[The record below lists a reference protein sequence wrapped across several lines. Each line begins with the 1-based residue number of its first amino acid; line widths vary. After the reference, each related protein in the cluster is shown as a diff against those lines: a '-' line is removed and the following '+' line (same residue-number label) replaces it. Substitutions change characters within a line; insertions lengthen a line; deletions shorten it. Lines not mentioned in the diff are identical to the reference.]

1 MIKKGVRATGTEFN
15 MRGFAFAVPLLLAPG
30 VSMASGLP
38 GAELSLLWALP
49 FAGILL
55 SIALCPLLV
64 AGFWHHHF
72 GKVAAA
78 WGLAL
83 WLGLTGLYL
92 QSALVLAAL
101 PTASSAYIL
110 AVRMGGDGKT
120 VATIITVNIF
130 AAMVTLPLW
139 LGLAL

>member
-1 MIKKGVRATGTEFN
+1 MPSRTIVIKKGVRATGTEFN

-72 GKVAAA
+72 GKVSAFWA
-78 WGLAL
+78 LAFL
-83 WLGLTGLYL
+83 LP
-92 QSALVLAAL
+92 ALLVYGHEVAGSVL
-101 PTASSAYIL
+101 
-110 AVRMGGDGKT
+110 MHK
-120 VATIITVNIF
+120 
-130 AAMVTLPLW
+130 
-139 LGLAL
+139 